1 MKRHAQKLSI
11 PLTVLCLGSLLI
23 TALWIIVDKG
33 LLHSHL
39 VPSEPPSP
47 KNIWPSDLCKGC
59 RELIEK
65 VRELYSKT
73 WKKQED
79 NYRNFSSQLRS
90 ECQGFDRAIITQAN
104 TPVGSNIVYSAESTT
119 TRMVTPEI
127 FSTFIKEN
135 PFPKKRFDTC
145 AVVGNSGI
153 LTNSNCG
160 EMIDSAQ
167 LVIRCN
173 LPSLG
178 KGYEKHVGNKTD
190 IVTAN
195 PSILVRKYGS
205 LDGPRRPF
213 VESLHIY
220 GKSLLLLPAF
230 AFDFCTPLC
239 LKAAYS
245 IRDLESPIRPTYFN
259 PDYLRRLSNFW
270 RSRGLQRVLNRGI
283 LSTGLLMVNIA
294 LENCANV
301 HLYGFWP
308 FSIHPFELNA
318 VKNHYFDDETVN
330 WGTHSMPA
338 EFNLLLQLHS
348 QGVLRLHLGN
358 CLPGNN

>member
-1 MKRHAQKLSI
+1 MPSYTQ
-11 PLTVLCLGSLLI
+11 GQ
-23 TALWIIVDKG
+23 
-33 LLHSHL
+33 HSH
-39 VPSEPPSP
+39 
-47 KNIWPSDLCKGC
+47 W
-59 RELIEK
+59 
-65 VRELYSKT
+65 
-73 WKKQED
+73 
-79 NYRNFSSQLRS
+79 
-90 ECQGFDRAIITQAN
+90 
-104 TPVGSNIVYSAESTT
+104 GSNIVLLCGKQDDPQGDSRRFSA
-119 TRMVTPEI
+119 P
-127 FSTFIKEN
+127 FIKEN
-135 PFPKKRFDTC
+135 PFPKEKEFDTC

-153 LTNSNCG
+153 LTNSSWWRD
-160 EMIDSAQ
+160 DSSPDSGF
-167 LVIRCN
+167 VIRCN

-178 KGYEKHVGNKTD
+178 KGYEKHVGTKTD
-190 IVTAN
+190 IVTLN

-205 LDGPRRPF
+205 LDGSRRPF

-230 AFDFCTPLC
+230 AFSFCTPLS

-259 PDYLRRLSNFW
+259 PEYLRRLSNFW
-270 RSRGLQRVLNRGI
+270 RSRGLHRVLNKGI

-308 FSIHPFELNA
+308 FSIHPFQYSS
-318 VKNHYFDDETVN
+318 VKNHYFDNETAN

-358 CLPGNN
+358 CRPGKN